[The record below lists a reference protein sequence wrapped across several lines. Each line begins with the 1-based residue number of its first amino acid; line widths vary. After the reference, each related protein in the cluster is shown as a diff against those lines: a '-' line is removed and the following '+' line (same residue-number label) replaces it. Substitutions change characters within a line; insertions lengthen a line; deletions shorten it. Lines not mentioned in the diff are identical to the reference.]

1 MKVLIVTQ
9 YFHPENFRV
18 NDLAEWL
25 AVRGHEVTVL
35 TGIPNYPS
43 GRYFSGYGL
52 FQRRM
57 ETWNRISVIRVP
69 QVPRGGG
76 GVLRLALNYF
86 SFAFMASLYG
96 LYRLSG
102 KHDVIFVHEPSP
114 VTVGIPAIA
123 MHKRSGAPIFFWVLD
138 LWPESVAAAGD
149 VRAPWVLGLLAR
161 LTRWIYGHCEKVLVA
176 SRAFIPRV
184 GAMGVAEDR
193 IVYFPNWAEN
203 IFQPSAVIEP
213 PVPLSQGFRVMFAG
227 NIGVAQD
234 FPAILE
240 AAERL
245 KDYPNIHWIVL
256 GDGRMGEWVRQ
267 EVVRRG
273 IGNTVHLLGSYPPE
287 QMPQFFAH
295 ADVMLVSLKR
305 SPIFALT
312 IPGKIQSY
320 LACGRPVVA
329 MLDGEG
335 ARVVRESGAGLA
347 CSAEDAD
354 GLADAVLALA
364 KMPQDRREEMGR
376 KGRHYFEANFSRDML
391 FRSLETWMAETVKEK
406 ER

>member
-25 AVRGHEVTVL
+25 AERGHEVTVL

-52 FQRRM
+52 FKRRM
-57 ETWNRISVIRVP
+57 ETWNCISVVRVP

-76 GVLRLALNYF
+76 GVLRLALNYI
-86 SFAFMASLYG
+86 SFAVMASLYG
-96 LYRLSG
+96 LYRLRG
-102 KHDVIFVHEPSP
+102 RYDVIFVHEPSP
-114 VTVGIPAIA
+114 ITVGIPAIV
-123 MHKRSGAPIFFWVLD
+123 MRKRSGAPIFFWVLD
-138 LWPESVAAAGD
+138 LWPESIAAAGD
-149 VRAPWVLGLLAR
+149 IHASWMLDLLEK
-161 LTRWIYGHCEKVLVA
+161 LTRWIYSHCKKVLVA

-184 GAMGVAEDR
+184 GAMGVSEDR
-193 IVYFPNWAEN
+193 IVYFPNWAEA
-203 IFQPSAVIEP
+203 IFQPSVDIEP
-213 PVPLSQGFRVMFAG
+213 PVPLPRGFRVMFAG

-234 FPAILE
+234 FPAVLE

-245 KDYPNIHWIVL
+245 KGYPDIHWIVL
-256 GDGRMGEWVRQ
+256 GDGRMGEWVR
-267 EVVRRG
+267 EAVVRRG
-273 IGNTVHLLGSYPPE
+273 IVNTVHLLGSYPPE
-287 QMPQFFAH
+287 QMPRFFAH

-320 LACGRPVVA
+320 LACGRPIVA

-335 ARVVRESGAGLA
+335 AWVVKESGAGLTCA
-347 CSAEDAD
+347 AEDAD
-354 GLADAVLALA
+354 GLADAVLTLA
-364 KMPQDRREEMGR
+364 NMPKDQREAMGR
-376 KGRHYFEANFSRDML
+376 KGRYYFEANFTRDML
-391 FRSLETWMAETVKEK
+391 FRNLETWMTESIKEK
-406 ER
+406 KQ